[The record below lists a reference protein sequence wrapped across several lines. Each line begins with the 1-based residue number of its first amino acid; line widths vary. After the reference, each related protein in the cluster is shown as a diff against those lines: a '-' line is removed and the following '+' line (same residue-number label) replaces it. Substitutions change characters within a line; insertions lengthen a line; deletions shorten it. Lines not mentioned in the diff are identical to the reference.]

1 MAQPLGPN
9 AWLASDATD
18 GEPNLDLPTP
28 FLAAARALDPGL
40 DNLLALPIGTELAG
54 DYRIA
59 RVLGAGGFGITYL
72 AEETPLNRGVAIK
85 EYFPSDFAAREN
97 TTLVRSKSR
106 GLDEDYRWGLDR
118 FIEEAQAL
126 ATFDHANIVRVYRYF
141 RQNNTGYMVLKL
153 EDGVSFK
160 SWLDKLGRRPLQAEL
175 DSIMAP
181 LLDALETIHNRSFLH
196 RDIAPDN
203 IMIRPDGSPVLIDF
217 GSARR
222 EVASHLSTMSV
233 LVKPGYSPA
242 EQYAQDGKRQG
253 PWTDIY
259 AMAATL
265 YHAVV
270 GRRPA
275 DAPGRMQRDE
285 LVPAEFAATDGVYRK
300 SFLQA
305 IDAALRLAVEARPQ
319 SISEWRKM
327 LLHSAHTV
335 APARPAK
342 PPAATKA
349 AAQTRKLD
357 GADEPRPFR
366 LKPKPKPAAE
376 PAPPGAAIAAA
387 RALADAAPKPAAQR
401 APAKVPSRSQLS
413 AFIGAMTPLAAA
425 ALVNARSGAKDALR
439 WLAEAMPRKVAERPR
454 PEKPRGLLDRLA
466 DAKPEP
472 TAIAAKPVALADPE
486 TKLLRQPSVAPAPAP
501 KLPVVIPQPKA
512 KVAPGTTIIGRI
524 KSAVQGLVLRACV
537 VAALVGALVTVQFWG
552 PAVGLPIPHASSL
565 LSGSDVS
572 LIRALRGHAVSVD
585 AITVTSDGLIASAGN
600 DGQILIWESKT
611 GAQLRSIL
619 VPSAQ
624 VTALASSEHILL
636 AGLADGS
643 LGLWQM
649 DTGEKLGAFSE
660 HEGPIW
666 GATFL
671 SGSKLFA
678 TVGQDAKVR
687 LWDSGRGARTTWSDH
702 KRPVFAIAY
711 SAHRRLL
718 ATAGADKTVKLWD
731 ERRRRLIR
739 TYSGHTEDVRAVALS
754 PDGQILASAGNDA
767 TIMLWSTTS
776 DAPLKTL
783 TGHTNRI
790 VSLDFSPD
798 GRMLASGSEDGT
810 VRLWDAATGALLNTY
825 EGHVKAVRA
834 VAFLPDGKKL
844 ASAGDDQ
851 TVRLWNARISGY
863 P

>member
-1 MAQPLGPN
+1 M
-9 AWLASDATD
+9 
-18 GEPNLDLPTP
+18 
-28 FLAAARALDPGL
+28 

-59 RVLGAGGFGITYL
+59 RILGMGGFGITYL

-85 EYFPSDFAAREN
+85 EYFPSDFAAREG

-106 GLDEDYRWGLDR
+106 SLDEDYRWGLDR

-175 DSIMAP
+175 DAILAP
-181 LLDALETIHNRSFLH
+181 LLNALETIHNRSFLH

-222 EVASHLSTMSV
+222 EVASHLTTMSV

-259 AMAATL
+259 ALAATL
-265 YHAVV
+265 YHAVT

-285 LVPAEFAATDGVYRK
+285 LVAAEFAATDGVYRK
-300 SFLQA
+300 GFLQA
-305 IDAALRLAVEARPQ
+305 IDAALQLPVEKRPQ
-319 SISEWRKM
+319 SIADWRGM
-327 LLHSAHTV
+327 LLHSAHTI
-335 APARPAK
+335 APAK
-342 PPAATKA
+342 PKKAAPPPKA
-349 AAQTRKLD
+349 AAPTRKLE
-357 GADEPRPFR
+357 GADEPKPFR
-366 LKPKPKPAAE
+366 LKPKVKVAPDMPAAHRVE
-376 PAPPGAAIAAA
+376 IVAAA
-387 RALADAAPKPAAQR
+387 AKLSSAPTP
-401 APAKVPSRSQLS
+401 PSRMPGRPQLA

-425 ALVNARSGAKDALR
+425 ALVNVRSGAQDALN
-439 WLAEAMPRKVAERPR
+439 WLQQAMPRKVADAPKPER
-454 PEKPRGLLDRLA
+454 PRGLLDRIA
-466 DAKPEP
+466 DAQPEP
-472 TAIAAKPVALADPE
+472 TAAPPKPATEPDPE
-486 TKLLRQPSVAPAPAP
+486 TRLLRPAAVQPAPAP
-501 KLPVVIPQPKA
+501 QLPAIVPKPKPTLPPA
-512 KVAPGTTIIGRI
+512 DSLLARFKRTLR
-524 KSAVQGLVLRACV
+524 GLLLRTGL
-537 VAALVGALVTVQFWG
+537 VAALVCALVTIEFWG
-552 PAVGLPIPHASSL
+552 PAVGLTIPHASGL
-565 LSGSDVS
+565 MSGSDVS
-572 LIRALRGHAVSVD
+572 LIRSLRGHAVGVD
-585 AITVTSDGLIASAGN
+585 ALTITSDDLIASAGA
-600 DGQILIWESKT
+600 DGQILIWNGTT

-619 VPSAQ
+619 APGAQ
-624 VTALASSEHILL
+624 VTALASSEHVLL

-649 DTGEKLGAFSE
+649 DTGEKLGAFNE

-671 SGSKLFA
+671 SGSKQFA
-678 TVGQDAKVR
+678 TVGQDSKVR
-687 LWDSGRGARTTWSDH
+687 LWDSNRGARTTWTDH
-702 KRPVFAIAY
+702 KRPVFAVAY

-731 ERRRRLIR
+731 ERKRRLIR
-739 TYSGHTEDVRAVALS
+739 TYAGHTEDVRALAMS
-754 PDGQILASAGNDA
+754 PDGQILASAGNDK
-767 TIMLWSTTS
+767 TIVLWSTTS
-776 DAPLKTL
+776 DGPLKSL
-783 TGHTNRI
+783 SGHTNRI

-810 VRLWDAATGALLNTY
+810 VKLWDPQTGTLLTTY
-825 EGHVKAVRA
+825 VGHVKAVRA
-834 VAFLPDGKKL
+834 VAFLPDGHRL
-844 ASAGDDQ
+844 ATAGDDL
-851 TVRLWNARISGY
+851 TVRLWNARIGGY

>member
-1 MAQPLGPN
+1 M
-9 AWLASDATD
+9 
-18 GEPNLDLPTP
+18 
-28 FLAAARALDPGL
+28 

-59 RVLGAGGFGITYL
+59 KVLGAGGFGITYL

-160 SWLDKLGRRPLQAEL
+160 AWLDKLGRRPLQAEL
-175 DSIMAP
+175 DAVVAP
-181 LLDALETIHNRSFLH
+181 LLDALETIHARSFLH

-242 EQYAQDGKRQG
+242 EQYAQDGRRQG

-259 AMAATL
+259 ALAATL
-265 YHAVV
+265 YHAVT

-285 LVPAEFAATDGVYRK
+285 LVAAEFAATQGVYRTG
-300 SFLQA
+300 FLQA

-319 SISEWRKM
+319 SIAEWRKM

-335 APARPAK
+335 APPK
-342 PPAATKA
+342 PQRAPAATAKA
-349 AAQTRKLD
+349 SAQTRKLE
-357 GADEPRPFR
+357 GGDEPKPFR
-366 LKPKPKPAAE
+366 LKPKPKPAPE
-376 PAPPGAAIAAA
+376 PPAPMAAINAA
-387 RALADAAPKPAAQR
+387 RALADAAPRPATPKPLPK
-401 APAKVPSRSQLS
+401 APTRSQMS

-425 ALVNARSGAKDALR
+425 ALVNARAGAKDAFN
-439 WLAEAMPRKVAERPR
+439 WLQQAMPHKVAEAPR
-454 PEKPRGLLDRLA
+454 PERPRGLLDRLA
-466 DAKPEP
+466 DAKSEP
-472 TAIAAKPVALADPE
+472 TVLAPAAKPAIETDPE
-486 TKLLRQPSVAPAPAP
+486 TRLLRAAPVTPAAAPTP
-501 KLPVVIPQPKA
+501 QLPAVIPQPKP
-512 KVAPGTTIIGRI
+512 KVAPGDTLFGRL
-524 KSAVQGLVLRACV
+524 KQTMHGLVLRAGI
-537 VAALVGALVTVQFWG
+537 AAAVVGALISVELWG
-552 PAVGLPIPHASSL
+552 PAVGLPVPQASL
-565 LSGSDVS
+565 LGGSDVS
-572 LIRALRGHAVSVD
+572 LIRALRGHAVGID
-585 AITVTSDGLIASAGN
+585 AMTVTSDGLIASGGA
-600 DGQILIWESKT
+600 DGQMLIWNAKT
-611 GAQLRSIL
+611 GEQLRSIL
-619 VPSAQ
+619 APGQQ
-624 VTALASSEHILL
+624 VTSLASSEHVLL
-636 AGLADGS
+636 AGLSDGS

-649 DTGEKLGAFSE
+649 DTGEKLGAFNE
-660 HEGPIW
+660 HDGPIW

-678 TVGQDAKVR
+678 TVGQDTKVR
-687 LWDSGRGARTTWSDH
+687 LWDSSRGARNTWSDH
-702 KRPVFAIAY
+702 KRPVFAVAY

-718 ATAGADKTVKLWD
+718 ATAGADKTIKLWD
-731 ERRRRLIR
+731 ERKRRLIR
-739 TYSGHTEDVRAVALS
+739 TYTGHTEDIRAVAIS
-754 PDGQILASAGNDA
+754 PDGQILASAGNDK
-767 TIMLWSTTS
+767 TIILWSTTS
-776 DAPLKTL
+776 EAPLKTMI
-783 TGHTNRI
+783 GHANRI

-834 VAFLPDGKKL
+834 VAFLPDGHKL
-844 ASAGDDQ
+844 ASAGDDM
-851 TVRLWNARISGY
+851 TVRLWNAQIGGY

>member
-1 MAQPLGPN
+1 M
-9 AWLASDATD
+9 
-18 GEPNLDLPTP
+18 
-28 FLAAARALDPGL
+28 

-85 EYFPSDFAAREN
+85 EYFPSDFAAREG
-97 TTLVRSKSR
+97 TTLVRSKSQSQ
-106 GLDEDYRWGLDR
+106 DEDYRWGLDR

-153 EDGVSFK
+153 EEGVSFK
-160 SWLDKLGRRPLQAEL
+160 AWLDKLGRRPVQAEL
-175 DSIMAP
+175 DAVVAP
-181 LLDALETIHNRSFLH
+181 LLDALELIHSRSFLH

-242 EQYAQDGKRQG
+242 EQYAQDGRRQG

-259 AMAATL
+259 ALAATL
-265 YHAVV
+265 YHAVT

-275 DAPGRMQRDE
+275 DAPGRMQRDD
-285 LVPAEFAATDGVYRK
+285 LVAAEFAAPEGAFRK
-300 SFLQA
+300 GFLQA

-319 SISEWRKM
+319 SIAEWRKM
-327 LLHSAHTV
+327 LLHSAHTS
-335 APARPAK
+335 APAK
-342 PPAATKA
+342 PQRAPVAKPS
-349 AAQTRKLD
+349 AQTRKLD
-357 GADEPRPFR
+357 GSDEPRPFR
-366 LKPKPKPAAE
+366 LKPKPKPVPVPE
-376 PAPPGAAIAAA
+376 PPAPMAAIAAA
-387 RALADAAPKPAAQR
+387 RALADAAPARPVAPRPAA
-401 APAKVPSRSQLS
+401 KTPSGSQLA
-413 AFIGAMTPLAAA
+413 AFMAAMTPLAAA
-425 ALVNARSGAKDALR
+425 ALVNARTGAQDALR
-439 WLAEAMPRKVAERPR
+439 WLHQAMPQKVVDAPPPAR
-454 PEKPRGLLDRLA
+454 PRGLLDRLA

-472 TAIAAKPVALADPE
+472 TVLASAAKAADETDPE
-486 TKLLRQPSVAPAPAP
+486 TKLVRASAPAPAP
-501 KLPVVIPQPKA
+501 AKVPQLPVVIAQPKP
-512 KVAPGTTIIGRI
+512 KGESLLGR
-524 KSAVQGLVLRACV
+524 VQRTLRGLMLRAAVAAAVV
-537 VAALVGALVTVQFWG
+537 VAVVSVEFWG
-552 PAVGLPIPHASSL
+552 PAVGLTVPHTSL

-572 LIRALRGHAVSVD
+572 LIRAMRGHAVGID
-585 AITVTSDGLIASAGN
+585 ALTATSDGLLASAGN
-600 DGQILIWESKT
+600 DGQMLIWNAKT
-611 GAQLRSIL
+611 GEQLRSIL
-619 VPSAQ
+619 APGAQ
-624 VTALASSEHILL
+624 VTALASSEHVLL
-636 AGLADGS
+636 AGMADGS

-660 HEGPIW
+660 HDGPIW

-678 TVGQDAKVR
+678 TVGQDTKVR
-687 LWDSGRGARTTWSDH
+687 LWDSGRGARNIWSDH
-702 KRPVFAIAY
+702 KRPVFAVAY

-739 TYSGHTEDVRAVALS
+739 TYSGHTEDVRAVAIS
-754 PDGQILASAGNDA
+754 PDGQILASAGNDM
-767 TIMLWSTTS
+767 TIRLWSTTS
-776 DAPLKTL
+776 EEQLKTL
-783 TGHTNRI
+783 TGHTNRV

-798 GRMLASGSEDGT
+798 GRMLASGSEDGS

-834 VAFLPDGKKL
+834 VAFLPDGHQL
-844 ASAGDDQ
+844 ASAGDDM
-851 TVRLWNARISGY
+851 TVRLWNARIGGY

>member
-1 MAQPLGPN
+1 M
-9 AWLASDATD
+9 
-18 GEPNLDLPTP
+18 
-28 FLAAARALDPGL
+28 

-72 AEETPLNRGVAIK
+72 AEEVPLNRGVAIK

-106 GLDEDYRWGLDR
+106 SQDEDYRWGLDR

-153 EDGVSFK
+153 EEGVSFK

-175 DSIMAP
+175 DAIVAP
-181 LLDALETIHNRSFLH
+181 LLDALETIHTRSFLH

-203 IMIRPDGSPVLIDF
+203 IMIRPDGSRVLIDF

-242 EQYAQDGKRQG
+242 EQYAQDGRRQG

-259 AMAATL
+259 ALAATL
-265 YHAVV
+265 YHAVT

-275 DAPGRMQRDE
+275 DAPGRMQRDD
-285 LVPAEFAATDGVYRK
+285 LVAAEFAAAQGGYRV

-305 IDAALRLAVEARPQ
+305 IDVALRLSVERRPQ
-319 SISEWRKM
+319 SIAEWRKM

-335 APARPAK
+335 APARAARQ
-342 PPAATKA
+342 PAAKVG
-349 AAQTRKLD
+349 AQTRKL
-357 GADEPRPFR
+357 GGGDEPKPFR
-366 LKPKPKPAAE
+366 LKPKAKPPVEAAALVVAPQVAV
-376 PAPPGAAIAAA
+376 PAPRPLYAPTPKAATPASANDQPGHPQ
-387 RALADAAPKPAAQR
+387 LA
-401 APAKVPSRSQLS
+401 
-413 AFIGAMTPLAAA
+413 AFISAVTPLAAA
-425 ALVNARSGAKDALR
+425 ALVQARASAK
-439 WLAEAMPRKVAERPR
+439 EAMNWLRQAMPQKVEEAPRRER
-454 PEKPRGLLDRLA
+454 PRGLLDRLA
-466 DAKPEP
+466 EAKPEP
-472 TAIAAKPVALADPE
+472 TVLAPRPAMQTDPQ
-486 TKLLRQPSVAPAPAP
+486 TKLLRPAAAAAVVAPAQPLQPANVIAPP
-501 KLPVVIPQPKA
+501 KPKREPRENLLGRFNRTMHGLLWRA
-512 KVAPGTTIIGRI
+512 IGVAVLLV
-524 KSAVQGLVLRACV
+524 AVA
-537 VAALVGALVTVQFWG
+537 TVEFWG
-552 PAVGLPIPHASSL
+552 PTVGLTVPNSSF
-565 LSGSDVS
+565 LSGGDVS
-572 LIRALRGHAVSVD
+572 LIRALRGHAVGID
-585 AITVTSDGLIASAGN
+585 ALTVTTDSLIASAGS
-600 DGQILIWESKT
+600 DGQMLIWNAKT
-611 GAQLRSIL
+611 GEQLRSIL
-619 VPSAQ
+619 APGAQ
-624 VTALASSEHILL
+624 VTALASSEHVLL
-636 AGLADGS
+636 AGMADGS

-649 DTGEKLGAFSE
+649 DTGEKLGEFNE

-671 SGSKLFA
+671 TGSKQFA
-678 TVGQDAKVR
+678 TVGQDTKVR
-687 LWDSGRGARTTWSDH
+687 LWDSGRGARSIWSDH
-702 KRPVFAIAY
+702 KRPVFAVAY
-711 SAHRRLL
+711 CARRRLL

-739 TYSGHTEDVRAVALS
+739 TYSGHTEDVRAVAIS
-754 PDGQILASAGNDA
+754 PDGQILASAGNDMS
-767 TIMLWSTTS
+767 IILWSTTA

-783 TGHTNRI
+783 TGHTNRV

-834 VAFLPDGKKL
+834 VAFLPEGHKL

-851 TVRLWNARISGY
+851 TVRLWNARIGGY